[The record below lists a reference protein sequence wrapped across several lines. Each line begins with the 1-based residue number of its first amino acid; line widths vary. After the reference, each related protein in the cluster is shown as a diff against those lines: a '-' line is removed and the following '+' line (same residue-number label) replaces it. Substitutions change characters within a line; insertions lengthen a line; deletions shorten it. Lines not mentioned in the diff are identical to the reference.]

1 MSALCGANETKVP
14 ALQADGSAV
23 LSGLT
28 DSTTV
33 VVVVQNS
40 LETTRYLPTHV
51 WNDSTNGRCPL
62 LQGHLHKDTSPSQ
75 YVC

>member
-1 MSALCGANETKVP
+1 MALDLLQVSALCGANEAKVP
-14 ALQADGSAV
+14 ALQADSSAV

-40 LETTRYLPTHV
+40 LETTRYLPYHE
-51 WNDSTNGRCPL
+51 
-62 LQGHLHKDTSPSQ
+62 
-75 YVC
+75 